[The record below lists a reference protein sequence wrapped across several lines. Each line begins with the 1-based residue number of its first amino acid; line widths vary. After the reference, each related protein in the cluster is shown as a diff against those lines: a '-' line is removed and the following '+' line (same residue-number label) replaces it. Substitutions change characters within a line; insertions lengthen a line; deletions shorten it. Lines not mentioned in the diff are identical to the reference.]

1 MDKAKAI
8 DFAKELPTRSDPLIG
23 PCVNAIA
30 DNCSLSMFAL
40 QCSIDNRNYIL
51 LVCEKLILEQRRHI
65 GYEFLDLP
73 QH

>member
-40 QCSIDNRNYIL
+40 RSAASITGTIFCWCAR
-51 LVCEKLILEQRRHI
+51 
-65 GYEFLDLP
+65 GS
-73 QH
+73 